1 MVREILDKI
10 YEMYPNAGCE
20 LIYHNQFEFLCA
32 VLLSAQTTDKAV
44 NKITPKLFEKYP
56 DAFKMAKANQNDLIE
71 ILKPLGLA
79 INKSKYL
86 INLATDLVEKYSG
99 EIPTERKDIES
110 LSGVGRKTCN
120 VYLAQIHQIPNIA
133 VDTHVHRVT
142 QRLGLVKEKSSVLE
156 TENQLK
162 LIIDK
167 NEWIK
172 AHHAFL
178 FLGRYT
184 CKSKNPD
191 CINCKL
197 NEICKKNI

>member
-86 INLATDLVEKYSG
+86 INLATDLVEKHSG

-142 QRLGLVKEKSSVLE
+142 ERLGLVKEKSSVLE

>member
-86 INLATDLVEKYSG
+86 INLATDLVDKHSG

-142 QRLGLVKEKSSVLE
+142 QRLGLVKLKSSVLE

-162 LIIDK
+162 LSIDQ

>member
-56 DAFKMAKANQNDLIE
+56 DAFKMAKADQNDLIE

-133 VDTHVHRVT
+133 VDTHVHRVS

-162 LIIDK
+162 LIIDQ